1 MCTLLPVSGGYIHY
15 AGRFLD
21 PSARF
26 AAGCRLYSGLILNT
40 RTDAVDNTI
49 LGGISFVCFELT
61 GKSLGLDTCSVRRLT
76 SSAMHVVLQYWHPDL
91 NPAITISCGLAG
103 LALANGISVRVYG
116 EIEFWIS
123 ILKVILMLGLFLFTF
138 ITMVGGNPI
147 GDRYGFR

>member
-1 MCTLLPVSGGYIHY
+1 MVK
-15 AGRFLD
+15 
-21 PSARF
+21 
-26 AAGCRLYSGLILNT
+26 GL
-40 RTDAVDNTI
+40 
-49 LGGISFVCFELT
+49 
-61 GKSLGLDTCSVRRLT
+61 TCP
-76 SSAMHVVLQYWHPDL
+76 AMHVVLQYWHPDL

-147 GDRYGFR
+147 GDKYGFR

>member
-1 MCTLLPVSGGYIHY
+1 MI
-15 AGRFLD
+15 
-21 PSARF
+21 
-26 AAGCRLYSGLILNT
+26 
-40 RTDAVDNTI
+40 DNTI

-61 GKSLGLDTCSVRRLT
+61 GTRFSAPLVFFLHRSLVRRLT
-76 SSAMHVVLQYWHPDL
+76 SPAMHVVLQYWHPDL

-147 GDRYGFR
+147 GDKYGFR